1 MTHPLAIGLA
11 GAGLIGQRHADYLA
25 QCAGTRLAA
34 VADPAAA
41 GAELANRQG
50 AAHYNDV
57 DAMLDAGGLDGVILA
72 TPNALHLSGA
82 SSCLRAGIP
91 VLVEKPVAA
100 NGAEAA
106 QLVMLQAQTGT
117 PLLVGHHRR
126 HNPVITAARTALK
139 RGDIG
144 QPVAAHVTTLFRKP
158 DAYFDAGAWRKQ
170 PGAGPVMINLIHDVD
185 LMRHL
190 LGEVTQVTALTSAAT
205 RRFQVEDT
213 AGAVLRMDSG
223 AIVTLILSDTAL
235 SPASWELTAGENPDY
250 PSTGDSCYRISGT
263 HGMLDLPG
271 LTLWG
276 AARQPDWH
284 SPLRQ
289 TTLDVHH
296 DDPLA
301 LQISHFADVIR
312 GRSAPLVPAIEGAR
326 SLDVVESILTAAAT
340 GRTITLTYP
349 HEQEALHA

>member
-1 MTHPLAIGLA
+1 MTPPLAIGLA

-72 TPNALHLSGA
+72 TPNALPCRAHRPACGRAFRCWWKNPSPPTGPRRRNWSCFRRRPARRCWSG
-82 SSCLRAGIP
+82 
-91 VLVEKPVAA
+91 
-100 NGAEAA
+100 
-106 QLVMLQAQTGT
+106 
-117 PLLVGHHRR
+117 
-126 HNPVITAARTALK
+126 
-139 RGDIG
+139 
-144 QPVAAHVTTLFRKP
+144 TTLFRKP

-170 PGAGPVMINLIHDVD
+170 PGAGPEMINLIHDVD

-190 LGEVTQVTALTSAAT
+190 LGKVTQVTALASAAT
-205 RRFQVEDT
+205 RRFQIEDT

-235 SPASWELTAGENPDY
+235 SPASCELTAGENPDY

-276 AARQPDWH
+276 AARQPHWH